1 MVIIIIT
8 LISGKLAWFMYGS
21 NGTNL
26 VYANDRIKRTCTV
39 MSESLNNNYLMTL
52 TFDLISTYSVNSVY
66 LDMGK
71 KG

>member
-1 MVIIIIT
+1 MAFI
-8 LISGKLAWFMYGS
+8 YGS

-26 VYANDRIKRTCTV
+26 VYANDRIKSTCTV

-66 LDMGK
+66 LDMGT